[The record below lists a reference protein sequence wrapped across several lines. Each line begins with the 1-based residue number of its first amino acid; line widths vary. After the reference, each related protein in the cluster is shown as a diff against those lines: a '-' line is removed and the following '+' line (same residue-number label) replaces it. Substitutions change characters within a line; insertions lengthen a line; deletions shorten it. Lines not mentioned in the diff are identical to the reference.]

1 MEIIAH
7 RGFWD
12 KADDQNTLDSFIAAL
27 SHGFGI
33 ETDLRDFNGE
43 IVISHDVPSA
53 ASLSMEDFINEYV
66 LITEKY
72 DNSPNL
78 ALNIKSDGLQDE
90 VKKILTSHN
99 ISNYFFFDMSVPDT
113 LGFIKSNL
121 KLFTRRSEFEDENKL
136 IDQADGIWLDQF
148 HGIWFNFSLIN
159 DYLNRGKK
167 VCVVSPELHRR
178 EFKEFWTELRENITS
193 DHENI
198 MICTDYPIEAERFFN
213 E

>member
-1 MEIIAH
+1 
-7 RGFWD
+7 
-12 KADDQNTLDSFIAAL
+12 
-27 SHGFGI
+27 
-33 ETDLRDFNGE
+33 
-43 IVISHDVPSA
+43 
-53 ASLSMEDFINEYV
+53 
-66 LITEKY
+66 
-72 DNSPNL
+72 
-78 ALNIKSDGLQDE
+78 
-90 VKKILTSHN
+90 
-99 ISNYFFFDMSVPDT
+99 MSVPDT

-121 KLFTRRSEFEDENKL
+121 KLFTRRSEYEDENKL
-136 IDQADGIWLDQF
+136 IDQADGVWLDQF

>member
-12 KADDQNTLDSFIAAL
+12 KTDDQNTLDSFRAAL

-43 IVISHDVPSA
+43 IVISHDIPSK
-53 ASLSMEDFINEYV
+53 ASLSMEDFIHEYV

-72 DNSPNL
+72 DYRPYL
-78 ALNIKSDGLQDE
+78 ALNIKSDGLQNE
-90 VKKILTSHN
+90 VKKILTKNN
-99 ISNYFFFDMSVPDT
+99 ITNYFLFDMSVPDT
-113 LGFIKSNL
+113 LGFIKCNL
-121 KLFTRRSEFEDENKL
+121 KLFTRRSEYEDGNKL
-136 IDQADGIWLDQF
+136 IDKADGVWLDQF
-148 HGIWFNFSLIN
+148 HGIWFKFSLIN
-159 DYLNRGKK
+159 DYLNKGKK

-178 EFKEFWTELRENITS
+178 EFKEFWSELRENIS
-193 DHENI
+193 SGHEKI